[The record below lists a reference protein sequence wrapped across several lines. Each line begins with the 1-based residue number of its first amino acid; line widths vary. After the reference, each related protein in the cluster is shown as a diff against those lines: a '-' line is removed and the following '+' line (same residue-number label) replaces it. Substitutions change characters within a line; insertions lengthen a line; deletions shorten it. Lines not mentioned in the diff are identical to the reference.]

1 MPCYYYCV
9 YILPQARKKKKKK
22 NKQLTKLTINVE
34 YIYVS
39 L

>member
-9 YILPQARKKKKKK
+9 YIPPQARKKKKK